1 MSKLVRDL
9 QELELQRDRLAKAYE
24 ELCKAYEL
32 KSGDNNELTVLIV
45 DNENYIEW
53 LEAHHPD
60 ARKTYDALQK
70 VKESAK

>member
-1 MSKLVRDL
+1 MSQLTRAL
-9 QELELQRDRLAKAYE
+9 QELKAERDRLAKAYE
-24 ELCKAYEL
+24 ELCKGYEG
-32 KSGDNNELTVLIV
+32 KSAENNELTVIIT

-70 VKESAK
+70 LKESAK